1 MSEKEI
7 HCTTLEEQGKRL
19 REYSKKLSCEK
30 RLELLQE
37 LNRRAFGNQ
46 NSEECLLKNREPR
59 IFSQVENESEEEFF
73 KRVNRENKNANH

>member
-37 LNRRAFGNQ
+37 LIRTTHGDIQ
-46 NSEECLLKNREPR
+46 PTTDGEVH
-59 IFSQVENESEEEFF
+59 IFEKLDNETLAEFF
-73 KRVNRENKNANH
+73 ARIKKEKNATHT